1 MCCDGSLS
9 HPPEFSVRAPFERS
23 CRMRVAAKTLIS
35 SAPPAGSKQVFK
47 DVDSQRRGAPFRPAQ
62 RRARSHFHD
71 VAAPSPTASGSE
83 GARARS
89 RTMWAP
95 HGEAIHLPP
104 LGNIIAGRARARA
117 PFLGSGRRLDCL
129 SFFSL
134 LVKAMASTGRCS
146 CTRPPSSQ
154 CTFLATRIRAWG
166 DGTDMTFPTSAQNS
180 AIFCGHAYLR

>member
-1 MCCDGSLS
+1 MELHVCCDGSLS

-117 PFLGSGRRLDCL
+117 PFLGSGRLLDCL
-129 SFFSL
+129 CLFEPPCEGHGVHKQV
-134 LVKAMASTGRCS
+134 LVHKTTLESVYLPGHQDSGMGGR
-146 CTRPPSSQ
+146 
-154 CTFLATRIRAWG
+154 
-166 DGTDMTFPTSAQNS
+166 
-180 AIFCGHAYLR
+180 H